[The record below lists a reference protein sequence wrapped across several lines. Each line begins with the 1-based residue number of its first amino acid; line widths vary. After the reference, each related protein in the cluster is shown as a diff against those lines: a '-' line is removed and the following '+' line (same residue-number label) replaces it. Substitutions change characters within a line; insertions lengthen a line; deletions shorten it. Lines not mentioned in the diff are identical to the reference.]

1 MNRRK
6 KTALFLL
13 AFGFLVLPARSFP
26 ADPQDHPAAVISDT
40 DPLKTVLILAPS
52 RDDRREMYYLYED
65 SPLYLLAYYDGMAE
79 QYEKFLNLLKS
90 NGVRALNVVDLLDN
104 AISNAR
110 KQGKWE
116 EALAEIFPDEFPRFK
131 DKMDLVRASV
141 MLGRSPQ
148 FFFNY
153 SEKGYLDPLIPT
165 SSAFFY
171 TRDFAVSTPRGI
183 ILTHSRSRWRKYEH
197 RMGRFIFRFADALKG
212 HPVVFD
218 AEAEGVRCEGGDIIV
233 KDEKTILM
241 GIGNR
246 SDREAAQK
254 IAQKLNLEVIGV
266 AMPPVEAESGANTEI
281 MHLDTVFN
289 LVAAKKALTLPY
301 LFLQRYEVDHPVVQ
315 YLKSIEDR
323 PKKELEKGESD
334 LSSPLQKAID
344 SIPKVG
350 WLTRFQAG
358 TGEAVELLQKLGDY
372 LMEQGYEIIPV
383 GGEKG
388 EMGDDRYLDERVLYE
403 LSLQGAN
410 VVQLAPGK
418 IIAYAHNK
426 FTNQALRQRGIKVL
440 TFEGK
445 YLADMMG
452 GPHCLTMPL
461 IRSSITQTR

>member
-6 KTALFLL
+6 KPAIFLL
-13 AFGFLVLPARSFP
+13 AFGFMVLPARSFP
-26 ADPQDHPAAVISDT
+26 AGPQDHPAAVISDT
-40 DPLKTVLILAPS
+40 DPLKSVIILPPS
-52 RDDRREMYYLYED
+52 RDERREMYYLYED
-65 SPLYLLAYYDGMAE
+65 TPFYVLTYYDGMAE
-79 QYEKFLNLLKS
+79 QYEKLLYLLKS
-90 NGVRALNVVDLLDN
+90 NGVRTLNIVDLLDN

-116 EALAEIFPDEFPRFK
+116 EALAEIFPDEFPRLK
-131 DKMDLVRASV
+131 NKIDLIGSTV
-141 MLGRSPQ
+141 MLGHSPQ

-153 SEKGYLDPLIPT
+153 SEKGYLDSLIPT

-183 ILTHSRSRWRKYEH
+183 ILTNSRSRWRKYEH

-212 HPVVFD
+212 LPIVFD

-233 KDEKTILM
+233 KDERTLLM

-266 AMPPVEAESGANTEI
+266 AMPPVEAESGANMEI

-301 LFLQRYEVDHPVVQ
+301 LFLKKYEGDHPIVK
-315 YLKSIEDR
+315 YLESIEKQ
-323 PKKELEKGESD
+323 PKKELEKGETD
-334 LSSPLQKAID
+334 LSSPLKKAIE

-358 TGEAVELLQKLGDY
+358 TGEAVELHQKLGDY

-388 EMGDDRYLDERVLYE
+388 DMADDRYLDERALYE

-418 IIAYAHNK
+418 VIAYAHNK
-426 FTNQALRQRGIKVL
+426 FTNQALRQSGVKVL
-440 TFEGK
+440 TFNGK

-461 IRSSITQTR
+461 VRSSRSR

>member
-1 MNRRK
+1 MKIQQR
-6 KTALFLL
+6 TV
-13 AFGFLVLPARSFP
+13 LVLLGLCLLTLPSYILPAV
-26 ADPQDHPAAVISDT
+26 PQDDSSAVVSDI
-40 DPLKTVLILAPS
+40 DPLRSVIILPPS
-52 RDDRREMYYLYED
+52 RDERREMYYLYED
-65 SPLYLLAYYDGMAE
+65 TPFYVLTYYDGMAA
-79 QYEKFLNLLKS
+79 QYEKLLSLLKS
-90 NGVRALNVVDLLDN
+90 NGVRILNVADLLDN
-104 AISNAR
+104 AISKAR

-116 EALAEIFPDEFPRFK
+116 EALAEIFPDEFPRLK
-131 DKMDLVRASV
+131 DKSDLIQASV
-141 MLGRSPQ
+141 MLGHSPQ

-183 ILTHSRSRWRKYEH
+183 ILTNSRSRWRKYEH
-197 RMGRFIFRFADALKG
+197 RMGRFIFRFTDALKG
-212 HPVVFD
+212 HPIVFD

-301 LFLQRYEVDHPVVQ
+301 LFLKKYEGDHPVVK
-315 YLKSIEDR
+315 YLKSVEDQ
-323 PKKELEKGESD
+323 PKKELEKGETD
-334 LSSPLQKAID
+334 LSSPLKKAIE
-344 SIPKVG
+344 SIPRVG
-350 WLTRFQAG
+350 WLTRFQPG
-358 TGEAVELLQKLGDY
+358 TGEAVELHQKLGDY

-388 EMGDDRYLDERVLYE
+388 EMADDRYLDERALYE

-418 IIAYAHNK
+418 VIAYAHNK
-426 FTNQALRQRGIKVL
+426 FTNQALRQKGIKVL
-440 TFEGK
+440 AFEGK
-445 YLADMMG
+445 YLADLMG

-461 IRSSITQTR
+461 VRTSKPN